1 VTSEEAEI
9 AHLREAIRD
18 YLQRNP
24 EAADTLGG
32 IVNWWLPDKPVRIE
46 TSRVE
51 RALAQLV
58 AEGFAV
64 KRVLVEGTVLYAR
77 APGSKG

>member
-9 AHLREAIRD
+9 ARLSEAILD

-32 IVNWWLPDKPVRIE
+32 IVNWWLPAEAVHIE
-46 TSRVE
+46 ASRVE
-51 RALAQLV
+51 RALEQLV
-58 AEGFAV
+58 AKGFAV
-64 KRVLVEGTVLYAR
+64 KRVLVGGSVVYAR
-77 APGSKG
+77 AASRER